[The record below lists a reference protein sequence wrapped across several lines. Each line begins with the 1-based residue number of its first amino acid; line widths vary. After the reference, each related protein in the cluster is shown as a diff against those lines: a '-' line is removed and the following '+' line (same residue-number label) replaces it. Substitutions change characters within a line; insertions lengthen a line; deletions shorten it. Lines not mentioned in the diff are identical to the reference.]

1 MFICGC
7 KFLGLPNEGFRPIS
21 ELEENLLLFFVIFT
35 VTFFCTVPRS
45 LSTCVAALLF
55 PLAVA
60 SYGQEIEPTQS
71 DADRYLGYIMK
82 MPNHV
87 QGTPRAVVR
96 HLSKYAETKKDKVA
110 LIYYWIAS
118 NISYDVASYG
128 GKVKS
133 RTPQQVFTEKRG
145 TYRGYVDL
153 FKLMCD
159 EAKVRCVVITGYAK
173 GYNFTGERLAKANHA
188 WNAVWVDNNWAL
200 VDVTWGSG
208 YVQDAGDTFI
218 FRRAL
223 DDDYLF
229 SKPEGFIIQHFP
241 EDIKWQLLE
250 TPVSVDD
257 FYSDD
262 MNFKAKRVGRYLK

>member
-1 MFICGC
+1 MRVFGQ
-7 KFLGLPNEGFRPIS
+7 FRVWWKI
-21 ELEENLLLFFVIFT
+21 LLLFRYLYRYIV
-35 VTFFCTVPRS
+35 CTVPRS

-55 PLAVA
+55 PLAVV

-71 DADRYLGYIMK
+71 DTDRYLGYIMR

-87 QGTPRAVVR
+87 QGNPRAVVR
-96 HLSKYAETKKDKVA
+96 HLNKYAETKKERVS

-118 NISYDVASYG
+118 NISYDVAGYG
-128 GKVKS
+128 SKVKHT

-159 EAKVRCVVITGYAK
+159 EANVKCVVITGYAK

-188 WNAVWVDNNWAL
+188 WNAVWIDNTWEL

-208 YVQDAGDTFI
+208 YVQNNGDAFI

-223 DDDYLF
+223 DTDYLF

-250 TPVSVDD
+250 TPISVDD

-262 MNFKAKRVGRYLK
+262 MNFKAKRVGKYLK